1 MKLPSYPLISIYRKN
16 IPSTILDI
24 PPESCWTSEKHHR
37 ISLHIYI
44 YIDVIPDLCPYFH
57 AYYDTPFIV
66 LHIRFVYSILYIHSM
81 FISFYEPVSIQP
93 VWSGPNLF
101 DTVNI
106 WIITF
111 FFFFSFFFFSFF
123 FSKMN
128 ITFSYNVIT

>member
-1 MKLPSYPLISIYRKN
+1 MEINICKNTGNIWSCHPILWFQYTDKYSLNNPRYSTGILLNLRKTSQN
-16 IPSTILDI
+16 IFT
-24 PPESCWTSEKHHR
+24 
-37 ISLHIYI
+37 YI

-81 FISFYEPVSIQP
+81 FILFYEPVAIQP

-106 WIITF
+106 WIITY
-111 FFFFSFFFFSFF
+111 FF

-128 ITFSYNVIT
+128 ITFSYNIA